1 MVNISEIP
9 SIPDREKRFEEI
21 LVDCYGQYEELAG
34 INVYLEEALI
44 CPFAAS
50 WKDPDEP
57 GHRETVT
64 VLAVDDMD
72 DRRGILL
79 RVRRNNGKERKVVAE
94 QVWAADAESQNA
106 VVLDDYRY
114 WVNQMNGLTPGFG

>member
-1 MVNISEIP
+1 MDISEIP

-21 LVDCYGQYEELAG
+21 LVDCYGQHEELAAM
-34 INVYLEEALI
+34 NVYLEDALI
-44 CPFAAS
+44 CPFAAF

-57 GHRETVT
+57 GHGEAVT

-79 RVRRNNGKERKVVAE
+79 RVKRSKGKERKIVAE
-94 QVWAADAESQNA
+94 QVWAKDAESKNA
-106 VVLDDYRY
+106 VVLNDYRY
-114 WVNQMNGLTPGFG
+114 WVDQLNGLTPGFG